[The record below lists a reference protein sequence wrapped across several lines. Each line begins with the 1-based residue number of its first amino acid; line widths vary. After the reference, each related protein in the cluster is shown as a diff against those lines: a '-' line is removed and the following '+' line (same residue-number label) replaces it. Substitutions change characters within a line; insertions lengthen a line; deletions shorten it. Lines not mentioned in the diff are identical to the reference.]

1 MLLSWYIA
9 AVYAWKVT
17 VPVQSC
23 VPNDDGEDVIHILST
38 FPFGIVEE
46 LWCPE
51 LSYSQ
56 GNTDSR
62 RRKDKIAGCGL
73 CFRVDLRDLLPL
85 IGWQKGHLALKIC
98 ASYPHRFF
106 SKTITV
112 QKLMGN

>member
-9 AVYAWKVT
+9 AVYAWNVT

-56 GNTDSR
+56 GNTNSR
-62 RRKDKIAGCGL
+62 QRKDKIAGCGL
-73 CFRVDLRDLLPL
+73 CFRVDLRDLLLL
-85 IGWQKGHLALKIC
+85 IGWQKGHLALKNLC
-98 ASYPHRFF
+98 QLS
-106 SKTITV
+106 SKVLFQDNYSPKTD
-112 QKLMGN
+112 G